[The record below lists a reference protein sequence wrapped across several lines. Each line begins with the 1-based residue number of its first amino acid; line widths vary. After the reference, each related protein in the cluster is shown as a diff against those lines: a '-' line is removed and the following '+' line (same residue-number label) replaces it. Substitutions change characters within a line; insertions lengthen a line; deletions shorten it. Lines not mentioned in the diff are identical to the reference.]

1 MRAELWKQPVTYT
14 AIGLTQ
20 ADDLLQ
26 YPPRGYR
33 TIERVRRIGHGVARF
48 EYASLAA
55 LTWGIQR
62 NSGFRV
68 VQLDSPP
75 QVTEG
80 TYAPVTFDDNGEPQ
94 APAVGELADEV
105 VYGEDGT
112 PMIVAGDTALLRLP
126 IGMKLPVRVIYV
138 VNEPTRVGFA
148 YGTLRGH
155 PEDGEEAWI
164 VEHRDDDSVWMTVR
178 AFSRP
183 ANLFWWC
190 GYPILRVV
198 QEVYTR
204 RYLRSLA
211 GPIG

>member
-1 MRAELWKQPVTYT
+1 MRTELWEQPVTYA

-20 ADDLLQ
+20 ADDLLR
-26 YPPRGYR
+26 YPPKGYR
-33 TIERVRRIGHGVARF
+33 AIERVMRIGHGVARF
-48 EYASLAA
+48 EYASVAA

-68 VQLDSPP
+68 IQTDSPTA
-75 QVTEG
+75 VTEG
-80 TYAPVTFDDNGEPQ
+80 TYSPVTFDELGDPQ
-94 APAVGELADEV
+94 LPAVGEAGDEV

-112 PMIVAGDTALLRLP
+112 PMVKAGDTALMRLP
-126 IGMKLPVRVIYV
+126 IGLKLPVRVIYV
-138 VNEPTRVGFA
+138 VNEPQKVGFA

-155 PEDGEEAWI
+155 PEDGEECWM

-190 GYPILRVV
+190 GYPILRIV